1 MKTTPKKKATS
12 QRPRALDDTS
22 DIEAAFWA
30 GLRPD
35 PRPQEDEDGEP
46 HPDPL

>member
-1 MKTTPKKKATS
+1 MKTTLQKKATS
-12 QRPRALDDTS
+12 PRPRALDDTS

-35 PRPQEDEDGEP
+35 LRPQEDEDDET